1 MDIISV
7 AFLFL
12 LRSYSLNWGRWA
24 GGGGGV
30 LSRQGVCV
38 MSCKG

>member
-1 MDIISV
+1 MDINSV

-24 GGGGGV
+24 EGGGGGGGGRSYQDRV
-30 LSRQGVCV
+30 SG
-38 MSCKG
+38 